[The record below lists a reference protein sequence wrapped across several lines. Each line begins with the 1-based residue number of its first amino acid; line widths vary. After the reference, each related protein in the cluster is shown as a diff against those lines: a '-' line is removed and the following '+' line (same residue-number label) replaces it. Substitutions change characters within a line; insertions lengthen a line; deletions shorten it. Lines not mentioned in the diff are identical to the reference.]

1 FNSICIGH
9 LNVGNPMNCYS
20 IRHLTRYRYSE
31 AVSESIMETRMH
43 PRSDSNQHCL
53 TFSLSVSP
61 RCRVFTYRDH
71 FGNNVH
77 HFDIPGEHHQL
88 VIVAES
94 VVEQQPMPDVPGSLS
109 PDAWQALDAMIEAG
123 DYWEMLLPSE
133 FVVETPALTL
143 LASQMG

>member
-1 FNSICIGH
+1 
-9 LNVGNPMNCYS
+9 MNCYS
-20 IRHLTRYRYSE
+20 IRHLTRYRYSRS
-31 AVSESIMETRMH
+31 VSESIMETRMH

-77 HFDIPGEHHQL
+77 HFDIPGEHNQL

-94 VVEQQPMPDVPGSLS
+94 VVEQQPMPDVPAFSFPRCLERPRRHDRGGRLLGDAPAQRVRCRNSCTYVVGIADGSL
-109 PDAWQALDAMIEAG
+109 
-123 DYWEMLLPSE
+123 
-133 FVVETPALTL
+133 TP
-143 LASQMG
+143 